1 MDSTF
6 QMVTFYILSE
16 LFLTFWLGKSVCF
29 VSWCKS
35 SKHPLIRKRRKYE
48 LWMRV
53 NASVYLLI
61 ILLLLMFVLLL
72 SCQLLLIVFFLIC
85 KMFLFVRIFCLKPMS
100 HIIWIVFLRMK
111 QKFKISKLKKDA
123 IIHDEMHYSK
133 LIKNAET
140 CNNSTLGD

>member
-1 MDSTF
+1 MYNTF

-16 LFLTFWLGKSVCF
+16 PFLTFWLGKSVCF

-61 ILLLLMFVLLL
+61 ILLLRMFVLLL
-72 SCQLLLIVFFLIC
+72 SCQLLLIVFSGFAKC
-85 KMFLFVRIFCLKPMS
+85 FCLCEYS
-100 HIIWIVFLRMK
+100 R
-111 QKFKISKLKKDA
+111 SKLNIDGNESFMNHECSIIKYFSDLNYFSKDRS
-123 IIHDEMHYSK
+123 D
-133 LIKNAET
+133 
-140 CNNSTLGD
+140 